1 MTRTRVMHR
10 RKVRWTLFVALLLTL
25 FSWPQAALAL
35 EQKGVGEVRY
45 DGRLERDERDEARS
59 EAMRNAVETWVAQS
73 QQSHYRNFAQIKD
86 SVDQDI
92 VDYVLSHQVI
102 SEDQDKKQRR
112 YRVVVRVVLN
122 EPKLLEALLA
132 PSAAS
137 AAADTYLTFVFVA
150 REQIGIESQSEKT
163 ATQEKAQT
171 QAIGKERKESSA
183 GQTKTQT
190 QTISVKK
197 AERVIDDRVLWDVST
212 SNEIN
217 AAMGE
222 VFTDAQY
229 LLVDASL
236 LENVTE
242 NKLRVERFVEDYRTG
257 NDIRPATKREAVNG
271 LAALRGTADEV
282 QYLAIGTLDVE
293 AAEIDERTGNYR
305 VVVAVTGEVLSILQ
319 RGAAVAK
326 VGPETMVGE
335 GPTELVAKNNA
346 LKAAAQ
352 RAAGDLV
359 AKLSARNI
367 R

>member
-1 MTRTRVMHR
+1 MIETMPG
-10 RKVRWTLFVALLLTL
+10 KKMRWTFLGALLLTTL
-25 FSWPQAALAL
+25 SWSQATQAL

-45 DGRLERDERDEARS
+45 DGRLDRDERAEALT
-59 EAMRNAVETWVAQS
+59 EAKRNAVETWVAQR
-73 QQSHYRNFAQIKD
+73 QPSHYRNFTRIKS
-86 SVDQDI
+86 SVDRDI
-92 VDYVLSHQVI
+92 DDYVLSHQVI

-112 YRVVVRVVLN
+112 YRVVARVVLN

-150 REQIGIESQSEKT
+150 REQIGTESRSEKT
-163 ATQEKAQT
+163 ATQEKSQT
-171 QAIGKERKESSA
+171 RAIGKERGESSA

-190 QTISVKK
+190 QTISMNKV
-197 AERVIDDRVLWDVST
+197 ERVIDDRVLWDVST

-222 VFTDAQY
+222 VFTDAHY
-229 LLVDASL
+229 LFVDASL
-236 LENVTE
+236 LEDVTE

-257 NDIRPATKREAVNG
+257 NDIQPATKRDAVKG

-293 AAEIDERTGNYR
+293 TTEIDERTGNYR

-326 VGPETMVGE
+326 VGPETMIGE

-352 RAAGDLV
+352 RAAGALV